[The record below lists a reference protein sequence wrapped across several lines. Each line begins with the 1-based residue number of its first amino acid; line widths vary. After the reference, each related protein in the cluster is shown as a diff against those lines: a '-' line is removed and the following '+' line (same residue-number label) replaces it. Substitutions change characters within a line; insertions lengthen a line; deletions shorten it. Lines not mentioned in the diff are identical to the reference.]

1 MNLQEIREPV
11 KEELKEFNKYFN
23 QILSSNHELIKF
35 ITNIFIRK
43 KGKQIRPLLV
53 FLSAKINGEINEKTY
68 TGAALVELLHTAT
81 LVHDDVVDNSELRRN
96 TFSIKALWKSKIAV
110 LFGDYLLAK
119 GLLTSVE
126 KGAMDLLQL
135 TSEAVEKMVEG
146 ELKQLKRS
154 RLVNINIDEYF
165 EIIEAKTAS
174 LMAAACA
181 IGAKSSTEDTSK
193 VLIMKELG
201 KNIGICF
208 QIKDDILDIE
218 KSANSG
224 KQKANDIIE
233 SKITL
238 PLILALDQS
247 SSREKKDVLKLLH
260 KKEKKYQEI
269 NEIIKFIVNKN
280 GIKLAYDVLNEYKSK
295 SLEILNKYPESPA
308 LISLQKL
315 IDFITVRNF

>member
-1 MNLQEIREPV
+1 MNLQEIRKPV

-23 QILSSNHELIKF
+23 KILSSNHELIKF
-35 ITNIFIRK
+35 ITNIFIRQ

-96 TFSIKALWKSKIAV
+96 TFSIKALWKAKIAV

-126 KGAMDLLQL
+126 KGAMDLLEL

-154 RLVNINIDEYF
+154 RLVNIDINEYF
-165 EIIEAKTAS
+165 EIIESKTAS

-181 IGAKSSTEDTSK
+181 IGAKSTTNDKDK

-201 KNIGICF
+201 RNIGICF

-218 KSANSG
+218 KSAKSG

-238 PLILALDQS
+238 PLILALEQS
-247 SSREKKDVLKLLH
+247 NSKEKRSILKLLH

-280 GIKLAYDVLNEYKSK
+280 GIKLAYDVLNEYKNK
-295 SLEILNKYPESPA
+295 SLAILNQYPESPA